1 MAIKTVKIDYNGEKT
16 GVEFETDLTFGDVE
30 DLVSNCVDLTDVTNP
45 KINLASYRTEILVKV
60 IKKAPFKINDV
71 VAIRL
76 LDSKTVQKI
85 LREVLRYHPLANYIE
100 DWMETFQNL
109 EDLKKQ
115 DT

>member
-16 GVEFETDLTFGDVE
+16 GVEFETDLT
-30 DLVSNCVDLTDVTNP
+30 S
-45 KINLASYRTEILVKV
+45 KV
-60 IKKAPFKINDV
+60 
-71 VAIRL
+71 
-76 LDSKTVQKI
+76 VQKI